1 METQET
7 TTQLRRGSLEFNE
20 WDEEA
25 LAFVPPSTLSC
36 LGNANWARPQRRQ
49 SVSFE
54 EETTTKPQVDFLAS
68 FGGVT
73 TTGGT
78 NHLLQGGPSGS
89 QGPYGRLQGSK
100 GLRQSWMDPNFSTSS
115 DLSCTSV
122 MSISSPLTSSESVR
136 SSFDQ
141 SPIGSL
147 GSPATSPPRPSTLQS
162 PSSSP
167 RRPSII
173 FYKSKDSLCE
183 TETEAFEGVPAT
195 LDIQINQANK
205 VELLSTP
212 EVSGLLPSTWPSS
225 PTRAFVRNFP

>member
-1 METQET
+1 METQDSST
-7 TTQLRRGSLEFNE
+7 QLTVQLRRGSLEFNE

-25 LAFVPPSTLSC
+25 LAFVPPSSLSS
-36 LGNANWARPQRRQ
+36 LGTNANWSLPRRQ
-49 SVSFE
+49 SACGE
-54 EETTTKPQVDFLAS
+54 EIEKPQVDFLAS

-73 TTGGT
+73 TAGETMMGS
-78 NHLLQGGPSGS
+78 HLQGGPGGS
-89 QGPYGRLQGSK
+89 RGLSVGSRLK
-100 GLRQSWMDPNFSTSS
+100 QSWLDPNFSTSS

-122 MSISSPLTSSESVR
+122 MAISSPLTSSESIR
-136 SSFDQ
+136 SPFD
-141 SPIGSL
+141 SPMGSL

-162 PSSSP
+162 PTSSP

-173 FYKSKDSLCE
+173 FYKSKDSVDE
-183 TETEAFEGVPAT
+183 NETEAFEGEPAK
-195 LDIQINQANK
+195 LDLQLNQVST